1 MTSTNPLPQ
10 PEGTTS
16 QLLTISLS
24 NIRFTIPEHLAPKRS
39 ILDTKE
45 PHIDLT
51 FILSTYLGSLLLEL
65 FSVHLTWL
73 HTHDVTQLIK
83 DENSAIRVT
92 KATMLLQIAAAL
104 EDEEFRIP
112 ATKYLEGLYRE
123 YDGEFGPVVKP
134 FWEW

>member
-1 MTSTNPLPQ
+1 MPARQKPAGMFICDC
-10 PEGTTS
+10 ES
-16 QLLTISLS
+16 QIAHATV
-24 NIRFTIPEHLAPKRS
+24 
-39 ILDTKE
+39 
-45 PHIDLT
+45 
-51 FILSTYLGSLLLEL
+51 Y
-65 FSVHLTWL
+65 LTWL